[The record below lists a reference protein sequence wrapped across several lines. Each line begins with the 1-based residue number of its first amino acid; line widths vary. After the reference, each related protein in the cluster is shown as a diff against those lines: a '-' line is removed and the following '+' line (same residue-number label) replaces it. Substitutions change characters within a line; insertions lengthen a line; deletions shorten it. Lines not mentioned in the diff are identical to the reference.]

1 MTYYFK
7 ILLFSFIIP
16 FIFSF
21 HPKILFYK
29 KFKILIKSI
38 FLTSIP
44 FILWDIIFTSYN
56 IWGFNKLYTSSF
68 YIINLPIEEILF
80 FIIIPF
86 VCLYTHYVL
95 ERYNISLFNIENWIL
110 INRILSIILLIIALI
125 NFYKAY
131 TFFCCLFCSL
141 LMLTVEIKKI
151 KINYNIFYTSF
162 ILIMIPFTIVNGAL
176 TGLFYEQLVVWYNNS
191 ENTGIRLFTIPIED
205 IIYAYQLI
213 LSNLVI
219 FKIFQ
224 EKI

>member
-7 ILLFSFIIP
+7 ILILAFIIP

-68 YIINLPIEEILF
+68 YIINLPIEEVLF

-95 ERYNISLFNIENWIL
+95 EKYNISLFNVENWRL
-110 INRILSIILLIIALI
+110 INRILSLILLIIALI
-125 NFYKAY
+125 NFYKSY
-131 TFFCCLFCSL
+131 TFFCFLFCSL
-141 LMLTVEIKKI
+141 LMFTVEIKKI

-162 ILIMIPFTIVNGAL
+162 ILLMIPFAIVNGAL
-176 TGLFYEQLVVWYNNS
+176 TGLFYDQLVVWYNNS

-224 EKI
+224 GKI

>member
-1 MTYYFK
+1 
-7 ILLFSFIIP
+7 
-16 FIFSF
+16 
-21 HPKILFYK
+21 
-29 KFKILIKSI
+29 
-38 FLTSIP
+38 
-44 FILWDIIFTSYN
+44 
-56 IWGFNKLYTSSF
+56 
-68 YIINLPIEEILF
+68 
-80 FIIIPF
+80 
-86 VCLYTHYVL
+86 
-95 ERYNISLFNIENWIL
+95 
-110 INRILSIILLIIALI
+110 
-125 NFYKAY
+125 
-131 TFFCCLFCSL
+131 
-141 LMLTVEIKKI
+141 MLTVEIKKI

>member
-7 ILLFSFIIP
+7 ILILAFIIP

-95 ERYNISLFNIENWIL
+95 EKYNISLFNVENWRL
-110 INRILSIILLIIALI
+110 INRILSLILLIIALI
-125 NFYKAY
+125 NFYKSY
-131 TFFCCLFCSL
+131 TFFCLLFCSL
-141 LMLTVEIKKI
+141 LMFTVEIKKI

-162 ILIMIPFTIVNGAL
+162 ILLMIPFAIVNGAL
-176 TGLFYEQLVVWYNNS
+176 TGLFYDQLVVWYNNS

-224 EKI
+224 GKI